1 MAEHAGFGGAR
12 YFQRF
17 LPQAQPLQDQQ
28 GDFVRRKRTKPDET
42 CVASRPLRHHRLDP
56 ARCTKCS
63 GIGTRTVA

>member
-17 LPQAQPLQDQQ
+17 LLQAQPLQDQQ

-42 CVASRPLRHHRLDP
+42 YEAFRPVRRHRLGLG
-56 ARCTKCS
+56 RCTRCS
-63 GIGTRTVA
+63 GIGT

>member
-28 GDFVRRKRTKPDET
+28 GDFVRRKRTEPHET
-42 CVASRPLRHHRLDP
+42 CGAFRPLLHLRLAP
-56 ARCTKCS
+56 GRCSRCS
-63 GIGTRTVA
+63 GIET